1 VQTEAKVI
9 KSEAKVEYSNNIK
22 ITTQRIK
29 IDNVPKEKE
38 EIPRPF
44 IKPETKPAQEVN
56 YNEIYKTQKK
66 YARLL
71 VIYFNLGNNFNY

>member
-1 VQTEAKVI
+1 MEVVQTETKVV

-29 IDNVPKEKE
+29 MDNVPKEKE
-38 EIPRPF
+38 VHTEIPKPF
-44 IKPETKPAQEVN
+44 IKPETKPVQEVN
-56 YNEIYKTQKK
+56 YNEIYKTQKS

-71 VIYFNLGNNFNY
+71 VNFF